1 MYAIFLTGTAGSG
14 KSLLTSILAPWY
26 TEKGST
32 VITVNLDPGVI
43 SLPYAPDVDIRDYI
57 DIDELMERYQLGP
70 NGALILS
77 ADMIATKLP
86 EIQEQI
92 DSLNPD
98 YAIIDTPGQLE
109 LFAYRES
116 GAYIV
121 KNISADARMVI
132 FLFDATLVSTPS
144 NLVSVALLA
153 ASIRLRLGAPQVGVL
168 SKKDLVGDA
177 WRKIM
182 RWSSNRAHLED
193 ELSKE
198 ADSETYLLYKSIIAD
213 LVKNDLTY
221 KMIPISAA
229 TSEGMVGLSGSISR
243 ILSGG
248 EEVED

>member
-26 TEKGST
+26 AGKGSS
-32 VITVNLDPGVI
+32 VITVNLDPGVV

-70 NGALILS
+70 NGALVLS

-92 DSLNPD
+92 DSINPD
-98 YAIIDTPGQLE
+98 YAIMDTPGQLE

-116 GAYIV
+116 GAYLV

-132 FLFDATLVSTPS
+132 FLFDSALVSTPS
-144 NLVSVALLA
+144 NFVSVALLA
-153 ASIRLRLGAPQVGVL
+153 ASIRLRLGAPQVAVL

-182 RWSSNRAHLED
+182 RWSSNRAYLED

-198 ADSETYLLYKSIIAD
+198 VDSETYLLSKRIIAD
-213 LVKNDLTY
+213 LAKTDLTY
-221 KMIPISAA
+221 ELIPVSAV
-229 TSEGMVGLSGSISR
+229 TSEGIVELSASITR
-243 ILSGG
+243 ILRGG

>member
-26 TEKGST
+26 AGKGSA
-32 VITVNLDPGVI
+32 VITVNLDPGVV
-43 SLPYAPDVDIRDYI
+43 SLPYTPDVDIRDYI
-57 DIDELMERYQLGP
+57 DINELMERYQLGP

-92 DSLNPD
+92 DSINPD

-121 KNISADARMVI
+121 KNISADAKMVI
-132 FLFDATLVSTPS
+132 FLFDASLVSTPS

-153 ASIRLRLGAPQVGVL
+153 ASIRLRLGVSQVAVL

-177 WRKIM
+177 WKKIM
-182 RWSSNRAHLED
+182 RWSSNRAYLED

-198 ADSETYLLYKSIIAD
+198 ADSETYLLSKRIVAD
-213 LVKNDLTY
+213 LAKTGLTFEL
-221 KMIPISAA
+221 IPVSAV
-229 TSEGMVGLSGSISR
+229 TSEGMVELSGSISR
-243 ILSGG
+243 ILRGG

>member
-14 KSLLTSILAPWY
+14 KSLLTSILARWY
-26 TEKGST
+26 AEKGST

-57 DIDELMERYQLGP
+57 DMDELMERYQLGP

-77 ADMIATKLP
+77 ADMIATRLP

-92 DSLNPD
+92 DSINPD
-98 YAIIDTPGQLE
+98 YAIVDTPGQLE

-116 GAYIV
+116 GAYVV
-121 KNISADARMVI
+121 KNILADAKMVI
-132 FLFDATLVSTPS
+132 FLFDAALVSTPA
-144 NLVSVALLA
+144 NFVSVALLA
-153 ASIRLRLGAPQVGVL
+153 ASIRLRLGAPQVAVL

-177 WRKIM
+177 WKKIM
-182 RWSSNRAHLED
+182 RWSSNRVYLEN

-198 ADSETYLLYKSIIAD
+198 ADSEIYLLSKRIIAD
-213 LVKNDLTY
+213 LAKTSLTY
-221 KMIPISAA
+221 ELIPVSAV
-229 TSEGMVGLSGSISR
+229 TSEGMIELSGSISR
-243 ILSGG
+243 ILRGG